1 MRRTLKDAGPKCS
14 SGRQCDPPAYG
25 DEVHRVASR
34 WTPFCRGDGQ
44 LTRVWSRNPSTET
57 SWQTSSVT
65 AASVSPG
72 CPGPGTLRS
81 VIVVILFRT
90 ATKTY
95 DGPHARV
102 GSEIIS

>member
-1 MRRTLKDAGPKCS
+1 M
-14 SGRQCDPPAYG
+14 
-25 DEVHRVASR
+25 EM
-34 WTPFCRGDGQ
+34 
-44 LTRVWSRNPSTET
+44 
-57 SWQTSSVT
+57 SWQTSSAT

-72 CPGPGTLRS
+72 RPDPGTLSS

-102 GSEIIS
+102 AAKLSLKAGETGHEAGGGEQ